1 MADQLAQLD
10 AEDRVPR
17 SGSCRTGAPGWAQPC
32 HSNFGHRLAH
42 RVGEE
47 IGRIETRFPTTASI
61 SQSGLCHLDSS
72 SRGSLRGNCYP
83 RLPAAC
89 SSKPLRRLV
98 ALGSE
103 APRTSPPDQG
113 TRHRLSWTR
122 VEGFFM
128 QCHTAAGIHAYEH
141 LRAARSRQPH
151 LDIHRRAVVQ
161 RFIVSSVVKRRV

>member
-103 APRTSPPDQG
+103 APRTSPQ
-113 TRHRLSWTR
+113 TKAR
-122 VEGFFM
+122 VIDSPGRVSKASS
-128 QCHTAAGIHAYEH
+128 CSAIPLPAYTPMNN
-141 LRAARSRQPH
+141 LRAACSRQPH
-151 LDIHRRAVVQ
+151 TLRAAKTTPRRWRA
-161 RFIVSSVVKRRV
+161 